1 MDFPARITLT
11 VLCVLRIILPPSL
24 GAQRGGIDLTQTD
37 LDIKLLR
44 RGLGDR
50 LVGCE
55 VIHFESVGSTMD
67 ETRGLAERD
76 GTEGTVVIAEEQTA
90 GRGRFNRTWIS
101 PRGQNLS
108 FSVLLRPTAEQL
120 PFLNMAATLAVCRAV
135 GEITG
140 LEPTIKWPN
149 DVRVNGLKV
158 SGILIE
164 TAMERGT
171 ASYAVVGI
179 GVNVNFDPSEYPEIA
194 PFATSIFR
202 ETGRRTDRTTV
213 LKLLLEH
220 FDDLYRTVKE
230 GRSLTEQ
237 WASKLETLGRTVQV
251 RWRDRVL
258 EGLAREIDDR
268 GNLVLERPDG
278 STVTALAGEV
288 TLQS

>member
-1 MDFPARITLT
+1 M
-11 VLCVLRIILPPSL
+11 
-24 GAQRGGIDLTQTD
+24 TQTD
-37 LDIKLLR
+37 LDIDLLR
-44 RGLGDR
+44 RVLSKR
-50 LVGCE
+50 MVGR
-55 VIHFESVGSTMD
+55 SVYHYDSLGSTMD
-67 ETRGLAERD
+67 EIRILAERD
-76 GTEGTVVIAEEQTA
+76 EPEGAVVIAEEQTA
-90 GRGRFNRTWIS
+90 GRGRFNRAWIS

-120 PFLNMAATLAVCRAV
+120 PFLNMAATLAVSRAV
-135 GEITG
+135 GEIAG

-149 DVRVNGLKV
+149 DVRVNGRKV

-164 TAMERGT
+164 AAMEQES
-171 ASYAVVGI
+171 ASHAVVGI

-202 ETGRRTDRTTV
+202 ETGRRTDRTAV
-213 LKLLLEH
+213 LRLLLEH

-230 GRSLTEQ
+230 GRSLTRQ
-237 WASKLETLGRTVQV
+237 WASQLETLGRTVQV
-251 RWRDRVL
+251 RWRDQVL
-258 EGLAREIDDR
+258 EGRAKAIDDR